1 MMILVVDDTI
11 NNLIVMKFLFESIK
25 DIDLEVKSAL
35 NGELAVQ
42 VV

>member
-11 NNLIVMKFLFESIK
+11 NNLIVMQFLFESIK